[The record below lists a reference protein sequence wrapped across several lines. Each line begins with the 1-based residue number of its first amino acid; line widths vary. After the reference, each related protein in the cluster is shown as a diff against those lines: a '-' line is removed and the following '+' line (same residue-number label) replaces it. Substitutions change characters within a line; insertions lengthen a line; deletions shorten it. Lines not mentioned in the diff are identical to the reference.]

1 MNIFNGFQQKTL
13 DKFLTGLI
21 FAGII
26 NIEY

>member
-1 MNIFNGFQQKTL
+1 MNIFNGFQQKIL
-13 DKFLTGLI
+13 DKFYRGLI